1 MSLYKITEFRSNM
14 RKAFNEAQSGE
25 KVVIDKYGDKFQL
38 VSFNEKYAIVPQYPR
53 TKQEKRS

>member
-1 MSLYKITEFRSNM
+1 M